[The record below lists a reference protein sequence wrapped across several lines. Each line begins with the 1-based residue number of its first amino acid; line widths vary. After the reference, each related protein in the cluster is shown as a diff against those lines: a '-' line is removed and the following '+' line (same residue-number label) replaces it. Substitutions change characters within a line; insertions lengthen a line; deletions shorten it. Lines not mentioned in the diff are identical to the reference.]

1 MPNKARRV
9 QTRMC
14 ATHNFIKPDD
24 RVRGKGNLLSSAT
37 RKEKLAVHRVAKVVN
52 KRHRQVLRK
61 RPIKE
66 INGFWCVLTA
76 TGDLLAQYTT
86 LNDAINFAHSNA

>member
-1 MPNKARRV
+1 MPSKVRRV
-9 QTRMC
+9 QTRRC
-14 ATHNFIKPDD
+14 ATHNYIKPDD
-24 RVRGKGNLLSSAT
+24 RVRGKGTLLSSAT
-37 RKEKLAVHRVAKVVN
+37 RSEKLAVHRVAKVVN

-66 INGFWCVLTA
+66 INGLWCVLTA
-76 TGDLLAQYTT
+76 TGDLLAQYAT

>member
-14 ATHNFIKPDD
+14 ASHNFIKPDE
-24 RVRGKGNLLSSAT
+24 RVRNKGTLLSSAT

>member
-1 MPNKARRV
+1 MENTAV
-9 QTRMC
+9 TE
-14 ATHNFIKPDD
+14 
-24 RVRGKGNLLSSAT
+24 NLGSEVLE
-37 RKEKLAVHRVAKVVN
+37 EKLVQVNRVAKVVN

-76 TGDLLAQYTT
+76 TGDLLAQYAT